1 MRRMELNFDTSEGE
15 VTLQGRVGIAEAR
28 TKTEFYAR
36 ETDGVRR
43 VINLIKV
50 GGRS

>member
-1 MRRMELNFDTSEGE
+1 MNFGTNEGD
-15 VTLQGRVGIAEAR
+15 VTLQGRVDKAEAR
-28 TKTEFYAR
+28 TKTECYDR

-50 GGRS
+50 GDPN

>member
-1 MRRMELNFDTSEGE
+1 MNFDTNEGE
-15 VTLQGRVGIAEAR
+15 VTLQGRVDKAEAR
-28 TKTEFYAR
+28 TKTERYAR

>member
-1 MRRMELNFDTSEGE
+1 MNFDTSEGE
-15 VTLQGRVGIAEAR
+15 AALQGRVDIEETR
-28 TKTEFYAR
+28 TKAERHAR